1 MKLVK
6 TLVVSS
12 LLLISVTAFAASD
25 PAPVVMLKNTTS
37 QMLAALDKYIG
48 KLKGND
54 KLVDGLVSKILVPH
68 FDLTSMSRSVVG
80 PYWNKASRATQKEFE
95 KEFTRYVTRTYS
107 AAMQSYDGETMRF
120 DPIRGNI
127 GNKVRVSS
135 DLILKNGPPIQLQ
148 YSVEKHGNNW
158 LIYDFSVDGIS
169 IVKNYNSQFTG
180 VLRQVGLD
188 GLVAQLKKRNGS

>member
-1 MKLVK
+1 MIVRRTEIRSKQGDSHVGHL
-6 TLVVSS
+6 
-12 LLLISVTAFAASD
+12 FSD
-25 PAPVVMLKNTTS
+25 GPAPTGMRYCMNS
-37 QMLAALDKYIG
+37 AALRFIPKEE
-48 KLKGND
+48 L
-54 KLVDGLVSKILVPH
+54 
-68 FDLTSMSRSVVG
+68 
-80 PYWNKASRATQKEFE
+80 QKEGYAEFE

-158 LIYDFSVDGIS
+158 LIYDFSVDGVS
-169 IVKNYNSQFTG
+169 IVKNYRTQFAGT
-180 VLRQVGLD
+180 LRQKGLD
-188 GLVAQLKKRNGS
+188 GLVKELQKRNRGK